1 MDISRL
7 PNAVKDFEKLI
18 TEGRI
23 YVDKSDLIYSLAI
36 NNSQPI
42 FLSRPRR
49 FGKSLLVSTFEYLFK
64 QRLDLF
70 KGLKIEKLWKDQ
82 CTYKVIHLDFAN
94 AKANNQTEF
103 NEVFCELLSNE
114 FNKNG
119 LKVDI
124 PKSNSPRNLYFKFI
138 NECQKNE
145 VVLLIDEYDAPL
157 TNLMDDK
164 NEFEKIRKDLSY
176 FYDCVKAN
184 SEKLRFLF
192 ITGVTRYSNTSIFS
206 AFNDLYDIS
215 LNSNYGS
222 LLGYTDTEIDTY
234 FGDYLKEFALQLNT
248 SYEDVK
254 ANLKKNYDGYCFEET
269 ASIHVYNTWSVIS
282 FINGFNK
289 NVSFPYKPYWSNTG
303 AYSTLVMNF
312 LKDISN
318 LSKVK
323 NCSYELLSKINELDA
338 NINLSFDDLMQASSL
353 MEMDPRVLMYQAGYI
368 TIKKTFSNGARFGI
382 PNLELQ
388 KYLYTNFYKKI
399 LQPILPS
406 DNALLSLNQNFID
419 EALSEHLSENI
430 IEIFSLI
437 IKGIAYDTTIFT
449 HENNLREFIYLA
461 LKWLGTDVQR
471 EVISGKGRADIL
483 IKTLRSYYVFELKL
497 AKIDDEVDRKLCE
510 AINQIKD
517 KDYGNETFK
526 KNLYRYAV
534 VISEKAHD
542 IAKYQELEPIE
553 IS

>member
-206 AFNDLYDIS
+206 AFNDLKDIS
-215 LNSNYGS
+215 LTYDYGS
-222 LLGYTDTEIDTY
+222 LLGYTDEELDLY
-234 FGDYLKEFALQLNT
+234 FKDYLSDIALKLNT
-248 SYEDVK
+248 SYADIKE
-254 ANLKKNYDGYCFEET
+254 NLKINYDGYCFEKKGK
-269 ASIHVYNTWSVIS
+269 IHVYNTWSVLS
-282 FINGFNK
+282 FISEFDD
-289 NVSFPYKPYWSNTG
+289 SDPYHGYWADSG
-303 AYSTLVMNF
+303 AYSSLVMNF
-312 LKDISN
+312 LKDFSN
-318 LSKVK
+318 LDQVK
-323 NCSYELLSKINELDA
+323 QYSFKLLQNLNSLDNDIILGFEELNKSSNP
-338 NINLSFDDLMQASSL
+338 MQ
-353 MEMDPRVLMYQAGYI
+353 MDPRVLMYQAGYL
-368 TIKKTFSNGARFGI
+368 TIKESLLGGAKFGI

-388 KYLYTNFYKKI
+388 KYLYTNFFKDVLK
-399 LQPILPS
+399 PILPKDS
-406 DNALLSLNQNFID
+406 SLQKLNGNSFCSALEKHQSKDILD
-419 EALSEHLSENI
+419 Y
-430 IEIFSLI
+430 FSLI

-534 VISEKAHD
+534 VISEKDHD
-542 IAKYQELEPIE
+542 IAKYQELEPIDF
-553 IS
+553 I

>member
-206 AFNDLYDIS
+206 AFNDLKDIS
-215 LNSNYGS
+215 LTYDYGS
-222 LLGYTDTEIDTY
+222 LLGYTDEELDLY
-234 FGDYLKEFALQLNT
+234 FKDYLSDIALKLNT
-248 SYEDVK
+248 SYADIKE
-254 ANLKKNYDGYCFEET
+254 NLKINYDGYCFEKKGK
-269 ASIHVYNTWSVIS
+269 IHVYNTWSVLS
-282 FINGFNK
+282 FISEFDD
-289 NVSFPYKPYWSNTG
+289 SDPYHGYWADSG
-303 AYSTLVMNF
+303 AYSSLVMNF
-312 LKDISN
+312 LKDFSN
-318 LSKVK
+318 LDQVK
-323 NCSYELLSKINELDA
+323 QYSFKLLQNLNSLDNDIILGFEELNKSSNP
-338 NINLSFDDLMQASSL
+338 MQ
-353 MEMDPRVLMYQAGYI
+353 MDPRVLMYQAGYL
-368 TIKKTFSNGARFGI
+368 TIKESLLGGAKFGI

-388 KYLYTNFYKKI
+388 KYLYTNFFKDVLK
-399 LQPILPS
+399 PILPKDS
-406 DNALLSLNQNFID
+406 SLQKLNGNSFCSALEKHQSKDILD
-419 EALSEHLSENI
+419 Y
-430 IEIFSLI
+430 FSLI

-471 EVISGKGRADIL
+471 EVICGKGRADIL

-497 AKIDDEVDRKLCE
+497 AKNDEEVDSKLCE
-510 AINQIKD
+510 AVNQIKD

>member
-254 ANLKKNYDGYCFEET
+254 TNLKENYDGYCFEET
-269 ASIHVYNTWSVIS
+269 ASVHVYNTWSVIS

-289 NVSFPYKPYWSNTG
+289 DSLPYKPYWSTSG
-303 AYSTLVMNF
+303 AYSSLVMNF
-312 LKDISN
+312 IKDISN
-318 LSKVK
+318 LNQVK
-323 NCSYELLSKINELDA
+323 QHSFNLLQNLNSLD
-338 NINLSFDDLMQASSL
+338 NGIVLRFEQLNKASNPIK
-353 MEMDPRVLMYQAGYI
+353 MDPRVLMYQAGYL
-368 TIKKTFSNGARFGI
+368 TIKESLPGGAKFGI

-388 KYLYTNFYKKI
+388 KYLYTNFYENE
-399 LQPILPS
+399 LQPLLPEDSSLQQLNGLLFCSALEKHQSKNIL
-406 DNALLSLNQNFID
+406 DY
-419 EALSEHLSENI
+419 
-430 IEIFSLI
+430 FSLI

-471 EVISGKGRADIL
+471 EVICGKGRADIL

-497 AKIDDEVDRKLCE
+497 AKNDEEVDSKLCE
-510 AINQIKD
+510 AVNQIKD

>member
-1 MDISRL
+1 MDIYKL
-7 PNAVKDFEKLI
+7 PNGINDFEKLI
-18 TEGRI
+18 TEDLI
-23 YVDKSDLIYSLAI
+23 YVDKTDLIYSLTI
-36 NNSQPI
+36 NNSQPLI
-42 FLSRPRR
+42 FSRPNK

-70 KGLKIEKLWKDQ
+70 KNLKIEKLWHDRN
-82 CTYKVIHLDFAN
+82 TYKVIHLDFTC
-94 AKANNQTEF
+94 AKANNQSEF
-103 NEVFCELLSNE
+103 SKAFCDLLESQ
-114 FNKNG
+114 FKING
-119 LKVDI
+119 LNI
-124 PKSNSPRNLYFKFI
+124 ERPKSNCPVTYYLNFI
-138 NECQKNE
+138 YQCKMNE

-157 TNLMDDK
+157 INLMEDQK
-164 NEFEKIRKDLSY
+164 EFENVNKVINNFLS
-176 FYDCVKAN
+176 CLKSTSA
-184 SEKLRFLF
+184 KLRFLF
-192 ITGVTRYSNTSIFS
+192 ITGVTRYSNSSILS
-206 AFNDLYDIS
+206 GFNDYYDIS
-215 LNSNYGS
+215 LSPNYGS
-222 LLGYTDTEIDTY
+222 LLGFTEQEIDTY
-234 FGDYLKEFALQLNT
+234 FGEYLNEIATKLST

-497 AKIDDEVDRKLCE
+497 VKADENVDSKLCE
-510 AINQIKD
+510 AVNQIKD

>member
-70 KGLKIEKLWKDQ
+70 KGLKIENLWKDQ

-254 ANLKKNYDGYCFEET
+254 TNLKENYDGYCFEET
-269 ASIHVYNTWSVIS
+269 ASVHVYNTWSVIS

-289 NVSFPYKPYWSNTG
+289 DSLPYKPYWSTSG
-303 AYSTLVMNF
+303 AYSSLVMNF
-312 LKDISN
+312 IKDISN
-318 LSKVK
+318 LNQVK
-323 NCSYELLSKINELDA
+323 QHSFNLLQNLNSLD
-338 NINLSFDDLMQASSL
+338 NGIVLRFEQLNKASNPIK
-353 MEMDPRVLMYQAGYI
+353 MDPRVLMYQAGYL
-368 TIKKTFSNGARFGI
+368 TIKESLPGGAKFGI

-388 KYLYTNFYKKI
+388 KYLYTNFYENE
-399 LQPILPS
+399 LQPLLPEDS
-406 DNALLSLNQNFID
+406 SLQQLNGLLFCSAL
-419 EALSEHLSENI
+419 
-430 IEIFSLI
+430 
-437 IKGIAYDTTIFT
+437 
-449 HENNLREFIYLA
+449 
-461 LKWLGTDVQR
+461 
-471 EVISGKGRADIL
+471 
-483 IKTLRSYYVFELKL
+483 
-497 AKIDDEVDRKLCE
+497 
-510 AINQIKD
+510 
-517 KDYGNETFK
+517 
-526 KNLYRYAV
+526 
-534 VISEKAHD
+534 
-542 IAKYQELEPIE
+542 
-553 IS
+553 

>member
-23 YVDKSDLIYSLAI
+23 YVDQSDLIYSLAI

-254 ANLKKNYDGYCFEET
+254 TNLKENYDGYCFEET
-269 ASIHVYNTWSVIS
+269 ASVHVYNTWSVIS

-289 NVSFPYKPYWSNTG
+289 DSLPYKPYWSTSG
-303 AYSTLVMNF
+303 AYSSLVMNF
-312 LKDISN
+312 IKDISN
-318 LSKVK
+318 LNQVK
-323 NCSYELLSKINELDA
+323 QHSFNLLQNLNSLD
-338 NINLSFDDLMQASSL
+338 NGIVLRFEQLNKASNPIK
-353 MEMDPRVLMYQAGYI
+353 MDPRVLMYQAGYL
-368 TIKKTFSNGARFGI
+368 TIKESLPGGAKFGI

-388 KYLYTNFYKKI
+388 KYLYTNFYENE
-399 LQPILPS
+399 LQPLLPEDSSLQQLNGLLFCSALEKHQSKDIL
-406 DNALLSLNQNFID
+406 DY
-419 EALSEHLSENI
+419 
-430 IEIFSLI
+430 FSLI

-497 AKIDDEVDRKLCE
+497 AKNDEEVDSKLCE
-510 AINQIKD
+510 AVNQIKD

-542 IAKYQELEPIE
+542 IAKYEELEPIE
-553 IS
+553 IA

>member
-254 ANLKKNYDGYCFEET
+254 TNLKENYDGYCFEET
-269 ASIHVYNTWSVIS
+269 ASVHVYNTWSVIS

-289 NVSFPYKPYWSNTG
+289 DSLPYKPYWSTSG
-303 AYSTLVMNF
+303 AYSSLVMNF
-312 LKDISN
+312 IKDISN
-318 LSKVK
+318 LNQVK
-323 NCSYELLSKINELDA
+323 QHSFNLLQNLNSLD
-338 NINLSFDDLMQASSL
+338 NGIVLRFEQLNKASNPIK
-353 MEMDPRVLMYQAGYI
+353 MDPRVLMYQAGYL
-368 TIKKTFSNGARFGI
+368 TIKESLPGGAKFGI

-388 KYLYTNFYKKI
+388 KYLYTNFYENE
-399 LQPILPS
+399 LQPLLPEDSSLQQLNGLLFCSALEKHQSKDIL
-406 DNALLSLNQNFID
+406 DY
-419 EALSEHLSENI
+419 
-430 IEIFSLI
+430 FSLI

-497 AKIDDEVDRKLCE
+497 AKNDEEVDSKLCE
-510 AINQIKD
+510 AVNQIKD

>member
-206 AFNDLYDIS
+206 AFNDLKDIS
-215 LNSNYGS
+215 LTYDYGS
-222 LLGYTDTEIDTY
+222 LLGYTDEELDLY
-234 FGDYLKEFALQLNT
+234 FKDYLSDIALKLNT
-248 SYEDVK
+248 SYADIKE
-254 ANLKKNYDGYCFEET
+254 NLKINYDGYCFEKKGK
-269 ASIHVYNTWSVIS
+269 IHVYNTWSVLS
-282 FINGFNK
+282 FISEFDD
-289 NVSFPYKPYWSNTG
+289 SDPYHGYWADSG
-303 AYSTLVMNF
+303 AYSSLVMNF
-312 LKDISN
+312 LKDFSN
-318 LSKVK
+318 LDQVK
-323 NCSYELLSKINELDA
+323 QYSFKLLQNLNSLDNDIILGFEELNKSSNP
-338 NINLSFDDLMQASSL
+338 MQ
-353 MEMDPRVLMYQAGYI
+353 MDPRVLMYQAGYL
-368 TIKKTFSNGARFGI
+368 TIKESLLGGAKFGI

-388 KYLYTNFYKKI
+388 KYLYTNFFKDVLK
-399 LQPILPS
+399 PILPKDS
-406 DNALLSLNQNFID
+406 SLQKLNGNSFCSALEKHQSKDILD
-419 EALSEHLSENI
+419 Y
-430 IEIFSLI
+430 FSLI

-497 AKIDDEVDRKLCE
+497 AKNDEEVDSKLCE
-510 AINQIKD
+510 AVNQIKD

-542 IAKYQELEPIE
+542 IAKYEELEPIE
-553 IS
+553 IA

>member
-192 ITGVTRYSNTSIFS
+192 VTGVTRYSNTSIFS

-254 ANLKKNYDGYCFEET
+254 TNLKENYDGYCFEET
-269 ASIHVYNTWSVIS
+269 ASVHVYNTWSVIS

-289 NVSFPYKPYWSNTG
+289 DSLPYKPYWSTSG
-303 AYSTLVMNF
+303 AYSSLVMNF
-312 LKDISN
+312 IKDISN
-318 LSKVK
+318 LNQVK
-323 NCSYELLSKINELDA
+323 QHSFNLLQNLNSLD
-338 NINLSFDDLMQASSL
+338 NGIVLRFEQLNKASNPIK
-353 MEMDPRVLMYQAGYI
+353 MDPRVLMYQAGYL
-368 TIKKTFSNGARFGI
+368 TIKESLPGGAKFGI

-388 KYLYTNFYKKI
+388 KYLYTNFYENE
-399 LQPILPS
+399 LQPLLPEDSSLQQLNGLLFCSALEKHQSKNIL
-406 DNALLSLNQNFID
+406 DY
-419 EALSEHLSENI
+419 
-430 IEIFSLI
+430 FSLI
-437 IKGIAYDTTIFT
+437 IKSIAYDTTIFT

-471 EVISGKGRADIL
+471 EVICGKGRADIL

-497 AKIDDEVDRKLCE
+497 AKNDEEVDSKLCE
-510 AINQIKD
+510 AVNQIKD

-542 IAKYQELEPIE
+542 IAKYEELEPIE
-553 IS
+553 IA

>member
-1 MDISRL
+1 MDLSRL
-7 PNAVKDFEKLI
+7 PNSVKDFEKLI

-23 YVDKSDLIYSLAI
+23 YVDKTDLIYSLAI

-49 FGKSLLVSTFEYLFK
+49 FGKSLLVSTFECLFK
-64 QRLDLF
+64 QKQELF
-70 KGLKIEKLWKDQ
+70 KGLKIENLWKDQ
-82 CTYKVIHLDFAN
+82 NTYKVLHLDFSSMATSSLEAFLKAFNN
-94 AKANNQTEF
+94 ALDVFIHENNVELIRDPDNIPSEKF
-103 NEVFCELLSNE
+103 NSICDLLE
-114 FNKNG
+114 KNS
-119 LKVDI
+119 L
-124 PKSNSPRNLYFKFI
+124 
-138 NECQKNE
+138 
-145 VVLLIDEYDAPL
+145 VLLIDEYDSPL
-157 TNLMDDK
+157 TSFMDDDK
-164 NEFEKIRKDLSY
+164 KFEAVRNILSD
-176 FYDCVKAN
+176 FYKAVKAN

-215 LNSNYGS
+215 LNTNYGS

-254 ANLKKNYDGYCFEET
+254 TNLKENYDGYCFEET
-269 ASIHVYNTWSVIS
+269 ASVHVYNTWSVIS

-289 NVSFPYKPYWSNTG
+289 DSLPYKPYWSTSG
-303 AYSTLVMNF
+303 AYSSLVMNF
-312 LKDISN
+312 IKDISN
-318 LSKVK
+318 LNQVK
-323 NCSYELLSKINELDA
+323 QHSFNLLQNLNSLD
-338 NINLSFDDLMQASSL
+338 NGIVLRFEQLNKASNPIK
-353 MEMDPRVLMYQAGYI
+353 MDPRVLMYQAGYL
-368 TIKKTFSNGARFGI
+368 TIKESLPGGAKFGI

-388 KYLYTNFYKKI
+388 KYLYTNFYENE
-399 LQPILPS
+399 LQPLLPEDSSLQQLNGLLFCSALEKHQSKNIL
-406 DNALLSLNQNFID
+406 DY
-419 EALSEHLSENI
+419 
-430 IEIFSLI
+430 FSLI
-437 IKGIAYDTTIFT
+437 IKSIAYDTTIFT

-471 EVISGKGRADIL
+471 EVICGKGRADIL

-497 AKIDDEVDRKLCE
+497 AKNDEEVDSKLCE
-510 AINQIKD
+510 AVNQIKE

-542 IAKYQELEPIE
+542 IAKYEELEPIE
-553 IS
+553 IA

>member
-1 MDISRL
+1 MDLSRL
-7 PNAVKDFEKLI
+7 PNSVKDFEKLI

-23 YVDKSDLIYSLAI
+23 YVDKTDLIYSLAI

-70 KGLKIEKLWKDQ
+70 KDLKIEKLWKDQ

-103 NEVFCELLSNE
+103 NEVFCELLANE

-254 ANLKKNYDGYCFEET
+254 TNLKENYDGYCFEET
-269 ASIHVYNTWSVIS
+269 ASVHVYNTWSVIS

-289 NVSFPYKPYWSNTG
+289 DSLPYKPYWSTSG
-303 AYSTLVMNF
+303 AYSSLVMNF
-312 LKDISN
+312 IKDISN
-318 LSKVK
+318 LNQVK
-323 NCSYELLSKINELDA
+323 QHSFNLLQNLNSLD
-338 NINLSFDDLMQASSL
+338 NGIVLRFEQLNKASNPIK
-353 MEMDPRVLMYQAGYI
+353 MDPRVLMYQAGYL
-368 TIKKTFSNGARFGI
+368 TIKESLPGGAKFGI

-388 KYLYTNFYKKI
+388 KYLYTNFYENE
-399 LQPILPS
+399 LQPLLPEDSSLQQLNGLLFCSALEKHQSKNIL
-406 DNALLSLNQNFID
+406 DY
-419 EALSEHLSENI
+419 
-430 IEIFSLI
+430 FSLI
-437 IKGIAYDTTIFT
+437 IKSIAYDTTIFT

-471 EVISGKGRADIL
+471 EVICGKGRADIL

-497 AKIDDEVDRKLCE
+497 AKIDDKVDRKLGE

-517 KDYGNETFK
+517 KDYGNETFR

-534 VISEKAHD
+534 VISEKDHD
-542 IAKYQELEPIE
+542 IAKYQELEPIDF
-553 IS
+553 I

>member
-206 AFNDLYDIS
+206 AFNDLKDIS
-215 LNSNYGS
+215 LTYDYGS
-222 LLGYTDTEIDTY
+222 LLGYTDEELDLY
-234 FGDYLKEFALQLNT
+234 FKDYLSDIALKLNT
-248 SYEDVK
+248 SYADIKE
-254 ANLKKNYDGYCFEET
+254 NLKINYDGYCFEKKGK
-269 ASIHVYNTWSVIS
+269 IHVYNTWSVLS
-282 FINGFNK
+282 FISEFDD
-289 NVSFPYKPYWSNTG
+289 SDPYHGYWADSG
-303 AYSTLVMNF
+303 AYSSLVMNF
-312 LKDISN
+312 LKDFSN
-318 LSKVK
+318 LDQVK
-323 NCSYELLSKINELDA
+323 QYSFKLLQNLNSLDNDIILGFEELNKSSNP
-338 NINLSFDDLMQASSL
+338 MQ
-353 MEMDPRVLMYQAGYI
+353 MDPRVLMYQAGYL
-368 TIKKTFSNGARFGI
+368 TIKESLLGGAKFGI

-388 KYLYTNFYKKI
+388 KYLYTNFFKDVLK
-399 LQPILPS
+399 PILPKDS
-406 DNALLSLNQNFID
+406 SLQKLNGNSFCSALEKHQSKDILD
-419 EALSEHLSENI
+419 Y
-430 IEIFSLI
+430 FSLI

-542 IAKYQELEPIE
+542 IAKYEELEPIE
-553 IS
+553 IA

>member
-206 AFNDLYDIS
+206 AFNDLKDIS
-215 LNSNYGS
+215 LTYDYGS
-222 LLGYTDTEIDTY
+222 LLGYTDEELDLY
-234 FGDYLKEFALQLNT
+234 FKDYLSDIALKLNT
-248 SYEDVK
+248 SYADIKE
-254 ANLKKNYDGYCFEET
+254 NLKINYDGYCFEKKGK
-269 ASIHVYNTWSVIS
+269 IHVYNTWSVLS
-282 FINGFNK
+282 FISEFDD
-289 NVSFPYKPYWSNTG
+289 SDPYHGYWADSG
-303 AYSTLVMNF
+303 EYSSLVMNF
-312 LKDISN
+312 LKDFSN
-318 LSKVK
+318 LDQVK
-323 NCSYELLSKINELDA
+323 QYSFKLLQNLNSLDNDIILGFEELNKSSNP
-338 NINLSFDDLMQASSL
+338 MQ
-353 MEMDPRVLMYQAGYI
+353 MDPRVLMYQAGYL
-368 TIKKTFSNGARFGI
+368 TIKESLLGGAKFGI

-388 KYLYTNFYKKI
+388 KYLYTNFFKYVLK
-399 LQPILPS
+399 PILPKDS
-406 DNALLSLNQNFID
+406 SLQKLNGNSFCSALEKHQSKDILD
-419 EALSEHLSENI
+419 Y
-430 IEIFSLI
+430 FSLI

-461 LKWLGTDVQR
+461 LKWLGTDAQR

-497 AKIDDEVDRKLCE
+497 VKADENVDSKLCE
-510 AINQIKD
+510 AVNQIKD

>member
-254 ANLKKNYDGYCFEET
+254 TNLKENYDGYCFEET
-269 ASIHVYNTWSVIS
+269 ASVHVYNTWSVIS

-289 NVSFPYKPYWSNTG
+289 DSLPYKPYWSTSG
-303 AYSTLVMNF
+303 AYSSLVMNF
-312 LKDISN
+312 IKDISN
-318 LSKVK
+318 LNQVK
-323 NCSYELLSKINELDA
+323 QHSFNLLQNLNSLD
-338 NINLSFDDLMQASSL
+338 NGIVLRFEQLNKASNPIK
-353 MEMDPRVLMYQAGYI
+353 MDPRVLMYQAGYL
-368 TIKKTFSNGARFGI
+368 TIKESLPGGAKFGI

-388 KYLYTNFYKKI
+388 KYLYTNFYENE
-399 LQPILPS
+399 LQPLLPEDSSLQQLNGLLFCSALEKHQSKNIL
-406 DNALLSLNQNFID
+406 DY
-419 EALSEHLSENI
+419 
-430 IEIFSLI
+430 FSLI
-437 IKGIAYDTTIFT
+437 IKSIAYDTTIFT

-497 AKIDDEVDRKLCE
+497 AKNDEEVDSKLCE
-510 AINQIKD
+510 AVNQIKD

-534 VISEKAHD
+534 VISEKDHD

>member
-254 ANLKKNYDGYCFEET
+254 TNLKENYDGYCFEET
-269 ASIHVYNTWSVIS
+269 ASVHVYNTWSVIS

-289 NVSFPYKPYWSNTG
+289 DSLPYKPYWSTSG
-303 AYSTLVMNF
+303 AYSSLVMNF
-312 LKDISN
+312 IKDISN
-318 LSKVK
+318 LNQVK
-323 NCSYELLSKINELDA
+323 QHSFNLLQNLNSLD
-338 NINLSFDDLMQASSL
+338 NGIVLRFEQLNKASNPIK
-353 MEMDPRVLMYQAGYI
+353 MDPRVLMYQAGYL
-368 TIKKTFSNGARFGI
+368 TIKESLPGGAKFGI

-388 KYLYTNFYKKI
+388 KYLYTNFYENE
-399 LQPILPS
+399 LQPLLPEDSSLQQLNGLLFCSALEKHQSKNIL
-406 DNALLSLNQNFID
+406 DY
-419 EALSEHLSENI
+419 
-430 IEIFSLI
+430 FSLI
-437 IKGIAYDTTIFT
+437 IKSIAYDTTIFT

-471 EVISGKGRADIL
+471 EVICGKGRADIL

-497 AKIDDEVDRKLCE
+497 AKNDEEVDSKLCE
-510 AINQIKD
+510 AVNQIKE

-542 IAKYQELEPIE
+542 IAKYEELEPIE
-553 IS
+553 IA

>member
-1 MDISRL
+1 MATSSL
-7 PNAVKDFEKLI
+7 EAFLKAFNNALDVFIHENNVELIRDPDNIPSEKFNSI
-18 TEGRI
+18 C
-23 YVDKSDLIYSLAI
+23 DLLEKNSL
-36 NNSQPI
+36 
-42 FLSRPRR
+42 
-49 FGKSLLVSTFEYLFK
+49 
-64 QRLDLF
+64 
-70 KGLKIEKLWKDQ
+70 
-82 CTYKVIHLDFAN
+82 
-94 AKANNQTEF
+94 
-103 NEVFCELLSNE
+103 
-114 FNKNG
+114 
-119 LKVDI
+119 
-124 PKSNSPRNLYFKFI
+124 
-138 NECQKNE
+138 
-145 VVLLIDEYDAPL
+145 VLLIDEYDSPL
-157 TNLMDDK
+157 TSFMDDDK
-164 NEFEKIRKDLSY
+164 KFEAVRNILSD
-176 FYDCVKAN
+176 FYKAVKAN

-215 LNSNYGS
+215 LNTNYGS

-497 AKIDDEVDRKLCE
+497 AKNDEEVDSKLCE
-510 AINQIKD
+510 AVNQIKD